1 MAYRRVNNGVI
12 SKVDCGW
19 PPTTCVGLAF
29 GVGLPNVGI
38 EINPTIILRLKLIF
52 EAISFRVNIA

>member
-1 MAYRRVNNGVI
+1 MAERRVNNGVI

-19 PPTTCVGLAF
+19 PSTTCVCLAF

-38 EINPTIILRLKLIF
+38 EINPAIILRLKFIF
-52 EAISFRVNIA
+52 ETIGFRVNIA